1 MKSNAESLQ
10 ITLPF
15 IYKDKFLLILGAVCG
30 GQEQNL
36 QNEQEVLRY
45 ICTKDAE

>member
-1 MKSNAESLQ
+1 MTNWGAAGFVKSHAESLQ

-36 QNEQEVLRY
+36 QIAQ
-45 ICTKDAE
+45 AG